1 MRFRFIL
8 LFLAVALSCSA
19 KQSVSQQTDN
29 KHTFVVDENLPAP
42 KKDFGIQSG
51 DLIAQYWA
59 SKNNVNKPIAYSF
72 ENDNL
77 CYLGQDI
84 FFKFMVEAYAD
95 HRPIVLSPDIIWNV
109 IAQGFSQHV
118 NNNPEALRDRIVYH
132 EKGKIELS
140 VMTKE
145 ELHSPNVKWDELL
158 NTFDNMIA
166 ESTKDNLADVMRA
179 DFSTTD
185 KTARI
190 VSQMTLMSSV
200 KAFFDYSVIYF
211 SCGIPN
217 ITIEGTTDDWEKV
230 MNKTQQL
237 RKYNLD
243 WWVDDLVPILNEFI
257 NASKGNVNKVFWQ
270 NIVKKDRPK
279 EYVGGGCA
287 AAFEGEDPTELD
299 GWFLKLMPYDQK
311 GNRTPEKVTYEYD
324 NMPSQVTNVDFKYKN
339 LDTGTTIPMEMI
351 CGLVGIEIDTI
362 TNAMRPKLGWMVCEK
377 NKQLEI
383 ESLTENPV
391 ILTEIPDIL
400 QYIEYEPSICLVLNF
415 DEIKLPEWFVNL
427 KIDRI
432 RLQTKKNDK
441 LKKELEKMFPDRI
454 VVSKKAEYNTIKECD
469 TEYIVQTKK
478 SFEPENHLY
487 TQIQLFNSIKRE
499 SARFPGENGYD
510 EMFKF
515 IKENRRIPKT
525 EKKDF
530 HDQIMVC
537 VMFTVDI
544 DGSLSDFEITRV
556 ENSATREMKEEA
568 LRLARLLPKY
578 VPAMVANDLF
588 EPKHKVRS
596 KKHICVDF

>member
-1 MRFRFIL
+1 MRFSFIL
-8 LFLAVALSCSA
+8 LFLAVAFSCSA
-19 KQSVSQQTDN
+19 KQSISQQTDN

-59 SKNNVNKPIAYSF
+59 SKNTVNKPIAYSF

-140 VMTKE
+140 VITKE
-145 ELHSPNVKWDELL
+145 ELHSPNVKWDKLL

-200 KAFFDYSVIYF
+200 KAFFDYSVIYI

-230 MNKTQQL
+230 LNKTQQL

-243 WWVDDLVPILNEFI
+243 WWVGDLVPILNEFI
-257 NASKGNVNKVFWQ
+257 NASKGNVNKVFWR
-270 NIVKKDRPK
+270 NIVKKDRPEK
-279 EYVGGGCA
+279 FVGGGCSW
-287 AAFEGEDPTELD
+287 DRPTELD
-299 GWFLKLMPYDQK
+299 GWFLKFMPYDKK
-311 GNRTPEKVTYEYD
+311 GKRTPQKVTYNYKD
-324 NMPSQVTNVDFKYKN
+324 MPSQVINVDFMYKN
-339 LDTGTTIPMEMI
+339 LDTGTTTPMEML
-351 CGLVGIEIDTI
+351 CGLVGIEVDSI

-400 QYIEYEPSICLVLNF
+400 QNIEYEPSICLVLKNN
-415 DEIKLPEWFVNL
+415 DIKLPEWFGNL
-427 KIDRI
+427 KVDRI

-441 LKKELEKMFPDRI
+441 FKKELEKMFPDRK
-454 VVSKKAEYNTIKECD
+454 VVSKGVGYNTIKECD

-487 TQIQLFNSIKRE
+487 TMNQIRNSQE
-499 SARFPGENGYD
+499 YEFASFPGKNDYE
-510 EMFKF
+510 EEKKF
-515 IKENRRIPKT
+515 IEENRRIP
-525 EKKDF
+525 ESENIDF
-530 HDQIMVC
+530 DDRKMVR

-544 DGSLSDFEITRV
+544 DGSISDFEITEV
-556 ENSATREMKEEA
+556 VNSATREMQEEA
-568 LRLARLLPKY
+568 LRLAKMLPKH
-578 VPAMVANDLF
+578 VPAMVSNVEN
-588 EPKHKVRS
+588 EPLHKVRS
-596 KKHICVDF
+596 KDNIIISF

>member
-8 LFLAVALSCSA
+8 LFLAVAFSCSA

-42 KKDFGIQSG
+42 EKNFEILSG
-51 DLIAQYWA
+51 ELIAKQWA
-59 SKNNVNKPIAYSF
+59 SENKVNKTIAYSF
-72 ENDNL
+72 ENEDL
-77 CYLGQDI
+77 CNLGQDN
-84 FFKFMVEAYAD
+84 FFKCMVQAYAG
-95 HRPIVLSPDIIWNV
+95 HHSVILSPDIIWNV

-200 KAFFDYSVIYF
+200 KAFFDYSVIYI

-217 ITIEGTTDDWEKV
+217 ITIEGTPDDWEKV
-230 MNKTQQL
+230 LNKTLQL
-237 RKYNLD
+237 RKYDLD

-257 NASKGNVNKVFWQ
+257 NASKGNINKVFWQ
-270 NIVKKDRPK
+270 NIVKKDRPEK
-279 EYVGGGCA
+279 FVGGGCSW
-287 AAFEGEDPTELD
+287 DRPTELD
-299 GWFLKLMPYDQK
+299 GWFLKFMPYDKK
-311 GNRTPEKVTYEYD
+311 GKRTPQKVTYNYKD
-324 NMPSQVTNVDFKYKN
+324 MPSQVINVDFMYKN
-339 LDTGTTIPMEMI
+339 LDTGTTTPMEML

-400 QYIEYEPSICLVLNF
+400 QNIEYEPSICLVLKNN
-415 DEIKLPEWFVNL
+415 DIKLPEWFGNL
-427 KIDRI
+427 KVDRI

-441 LKKELEKMFPDRI
+441 FKKGLEKMFPDRK
-454 VVSKKAEYNTIKECD
+454 VVSKGVGYNTIKECD

-487 TQIQLFNSIKRE
+487 TMNQIRNSQE
-499 SARFPGENGYD
+499 YEFASFPGKNDYE
-510 EMFKF
+510 EEKKF
-515 IKENRRIPKT
+515 IEENRRIP
-525 EKKDF
+525 ESENKDIY
-530 HDQIMVC
+530 DRKMVR

-544 DGSLSDFEITRV
+544 DGSISDFEITEV
-556 ENSATREMKEEA
+556 VNSATREMQEEA
-568 LRLARLLPKY
+568 LRLAKMLPKH
-578 VPAMVANDLF
+578 VPAMVSNVEN
-588 EPKHKVRS
+588 EPLHKVRS
-596 KKHICVDF
+596 KDNIIISF

>member
-1 MRFRFIL
+1 MRFSFIL

-200 KAFFDYSVIYF
+200 KAFFDYSVIYL

-230 MNKTQQL
+230 LNKTQQL

-243 WWVDDLVPILNEFI
+243 WWVGDLVPILNEFI
-257 NASKGNVNKVFWQ
+257 NASKGNVNKVFWR
-270 NIVKKDRPK
+270 NIVKKDRPEK
-279 EYVGGGCA
+279 FVGGGCSW
-287 AAFEGEDPTELD
+287 DRPTELD
-299 GWFLKLMPYDQK
+299 GWFLKFMPYDKK
-311 GNRTPEKVTYEYD
+311 GKRTPQKVTYNYKD
-324 NMPSQVTNVDFKYKN
+324 MPSQVINVDFMYKN
-339 LDTGTTIPMEMI
+339 LDTGTTTPMEML

-400 QYIEYEPSICLVLNF
+400 QNIEYEPSICLVLKNN
-415 DEIKLPEWFVNL
+415 DIKLPEWFGNL
-427 KIDRI
+427 KVDRI

-441 LKKELEKMFPDRI
+441 FKKELEKMFPDRK
-454 VVSKKAEYNTIKECD
+454 VVSKGVGYNTIKECD

-487 TQIQLFNSIKRE
+487 TMNQIRNSQE
-499 SARFPGENGYD
+499 YEFASFPGKNDYE
-510 EMFKF
+510 EEKKF
-515 IKENRRIPKT
+515 IKENRRIP
-525 EKKDF
+525 ESENIDFDDKK
-530 HDQIMVC
+530 MVR

-544 DGSLSDFEITRV
+544 DGSISDFEITEV
-556 ENSATREMKEEA
+556 VNSATREMQEEA
-568 LRLARLLPKY
+568 LRLAKMLPKH
-578 VPAMVANDLF
+578 VPAMVSNVEN
-588 EPKHKVRS
+588 EPLHKVRS
-596 KKHICVDF
+596 KDNIIISF

>member
-42 KKDFGIQSG
+42 KKNFGIQSG

-145 ELHSPNVKWDELL
+145 ELHSPNVKWDKLL

-230 MNKTQQL
+230 LNKTQQL

-243 WWVDDLVPILNEFI
+243 WWVGDLVPILNEFI
-257 NASKGNVNKVFWQ
+257 NASKGNVNKVFWR
-270 NIVKKDRPK
+270 NIVKKDRPEK
-279 EYVGGGCA
+279 FVGGGCSW
-287 AAFEGEDPTELD
+287 DRPTELD
-299 GWFLKLMPYDQK
+299 GWFLKFMPYDK
-311 GNRTPEKVTYEYD
+311 RGNRLPEKVTYNYED
-324 NMPSQVTNVDFKYKN
+324 MPSQVTNVDFKYKN

-400 QYIEYEPSICLVLNF
+400 QNIEYEPSICLVLKNN
-415 DEIKLPEWFVNL
+415 DIKLPEWFGNL
-427 KIDRI
+427 KVDRI

-441 LKKELEKMFPDRI
+441 FKKELEKMFPDRK
-454 VVSKKAEYNTIKECD
+454 VVSKGVGYNTIKECD

-487 TQIQLFNSIKRE
+487 TMNQIRNSQE
-499 SARFPGENGYD
+499 YEFASFPGKNDYE
-510 EMFKF
+510 EEKKF
-515 IKENRRIPKT
+515 IKENRRIP
-525 EKKDF
+525 ESENIDF
-530 HDQIMVC
+530 DDRKMVR

-544 DGSLSDFEITRV
+544 DGSISDFEITEV
-556 ENSATREMKEEA
+556 VNSATREMQEEA
-568 LRLARLLPKY
+568 LRLAKMLPKH
-578 VPAMVANDLF
+578 VPAMVSNVEN
-588 EPKHKVRS
+588 EPLHKVRS
-596 KKHICVDF
+596 KDNIIISF

>member
-29 KHTFVVDENLPAP
+29 KHTFIVDENLPAP

-140 VMTKE
+140 VMTKD

-166 ESTKDNLADVMRA
+166 ERTKDNLADVMRA

-200 KAFFDYSVIYF
+200 KAFFDYSVIYL

-217 ITIEGTTDDWEKV
+217 ITIEGTTDDWQKV
-230 MNKTQQL
+230 LNKTQQL
-237 RKYNLD
+237 RKYDLN

-257 NASKGNVNKVFWQ
+257 NASKGNVNKVFWR
-270 NIVKKDRPK
+270 NIVKKDRPEK
-279 EYVGGGCA
+279 FVGGGCSW
-287 AAFEGEDPTELD
+287 DRPTELD
-299 GWFLKLMPYDQK
+299 GWFLKFMPYDKK
-311 GNRTPEKVTYEYD
+311 GKRTPQKVTYNYKD
-324 NMPSQVTNVDFKYKN
+324 MPSQVINVDFMYKN
-339 LDTGTTIPMEMI
+339 LDTGTTTPMEML

-400 QYIEYEPSICLVLNF
+400 QNIEYEPSICLVLKNN
-415 DEIKLPEWFVNL
+415 DIKLPEWFGNL
-427 KIDRI
+427 KVDRI

-441 LKKELEKMFPDRI
+441 FKKELEKMFPDRK
-454 VVSKKAEYNTIKECD
+454 VVSKGVGYNTIKECD

-487 TQIQLFNSIKRE
+487 TMNQIRNSQE
-499 SARFPGENGYD
+499 YEFASFPGKNDYE
-510 EMFKF
+510 EEKKF
-515 IKENRRIPKT
+515 IKENRRIP
-525 EKKDF
+525 ESENIDF
-530 HDQIMVC
+530 DDRKMVR

-544 DGSLSDFEITRV
+544 DGSISDFEITEV
-556 ENSATREMKEEA
+556 VNSATREMQEEA
-568 LRLARLLPKY
+568 LRLAKMLPKH
-578 VPAMVANDLF
+578 VPAMVSNVEN
-588 EPKHKVRS
+588 EPLHKVRS
-596 KKHICVDF
+596 KDNIIISF

>member
-77 CYLGQDI
+77 CYLGQDF

-132 EKGKIELS
+132 EKGKIDLS

-200 KAFFDYSVIYF
+200 KAFFDYSVIYVK
-211 SCGIPN
+211 CGIPS
-217 ITIEGTTDDWEKV
+217 ITLEGTPEDWLKV
-230 MNKTQQL
+230 RNKAIQL
-237 RKYNLD
+237 RKYDLD

-257 NASKGNVNKVFWQ
+257 NASKGNVNKVFWR
-270 NIVKKDRPK
+270 NIVKKDRPEK
-279 EYVGGGCA
+279 YVGGGCSW
-287 AAFEGEDPTELD
+287 DRPTELD
-299 GWFLKLMPYDQK
+299 GWFLKFMPYDKK
-311 GNRTPEKVTYEYD
+311 GKRTPQKVTYNYKD
-324 NMPSQVTNVDFKYKN
+324 MPSQVINVDFMYKN
-339 LDTGTTIPMEMI
+339 LDTGTTTPMEML

-400 QYIEYEPSICLVLNF
+400 QYIEYEPSICLVLNY
-415 DEIKLPEWFVNL
+415 DDIKLPEWFVNL

-441 LKKELEKMFPDRI
+441 FKEELEKMFPDRI

-487 TQIQLFNSIKRE
+487 TRIQLFNSIDSK
-499 SARFPGENGYD
+499 SARFSGKNKYD
-510 EMFKF
+510 DEWKF
-515 IKENRRIPKT
+515 IKENRRIPES

-530 HDQIMVC
+530 RDRIMVR

-544 DGSLSDFEITRV
+544 DGSLSDFEITEV

-568 LRLARLLPKY
+568 LRLAKLLPKY
-578 VPAMVANDLF
+578 VPAMVSNDLF

-596 KKHICVDF
+596 KENICVYF

>member
-1 MRFRFIL
+1 MRHYFVL
-8 LFLAVALSCSA
+8 LFLAVTLSCSA
-19 KQSVSQQTDN
+19 KQGVSQQTDD
-29 KHTFVVDENLPAP
+29 KKTFVVDENLPAP
-42 KKDFGIQSG
+42 KKDMGIQSG
-51 DLIAQYWA
+51 DLIAKQWA
-59 SKNNVNKPIAYSF
+59 RENNVKNPIAYSF
-72 ENDNL
+72 KNDNL

-145 ELHSPNVKWDELL
+145 ELHSPNVKWDDLL
-158 NTFDNMIA
+158 DAFDKQIA

-200 KAFFDYSVIYF
+200 KAFFDYSVIYVK
-211 SCGIPN
+211 CGIPS
-217 ITIEGTTDDWEKV
+217 ITLEGTPEDWLKV
-230 MNKTQQL
+230 RNKAIQL
-237 RKYNLD
+237 RKYDLD
-243 WWVDDLVPILNEFI
+243 WWLIDLIPILNEFFQ
-257 NASKGNVNKVFWQ
+257 ASQGNVHKAFWR
-270 NIVKKDRPK
+270 NIVKKDRPEK
-279 EYVGGGCA
+279 FVGGGCSW
-287 AAFEGEDPTELD
+287 DRPTELD
-299 GWFLKLMPYDQK
+299 GWFLKFMPYDKK
-311 GNRTPEKVTYEYD
+311 GKRTPQKVTYNYKD
-324 NMPSQVTNVDFKYKN
+324 MPSQVINVDFMYKN
-339 LDTGTTIPMEMI
+339 LDTGTTTPMEML

-400 QYIEYEPSICLVLNF
+400 QNIEYEPSICLVLKNN
-415 DEIKLPEWFVNL
+415 DIKLPEWFGNL
-427 KIDRI
+427 KVDRI

-441 LKKELEKMFPDRI
+441 FKKELEKMFPDRK
-454 VVSKKAEYNTIKECD
+454 VVSKGVGYNTIKECD

-487 TQIQLFNSIKRE
+487 TMNQIRNSQE
-499 SARFPGENGYD
+499 YEFASFPGKNDYE
-510 EMFKF
+510 EEKKF
-515 IKENRRIPKT
+515 IEENRRIP
-525 EKKDF
+525 ESENKDIY
-530 HDQIMVC
+530 DRKMVR

-544 DGSLSDFEITRV
+544 DGSISDFEITEV
-556 ENSATREMKEEA
+556 VNSATREMQEEA
-568 LRLARLLPKY
+568 LRLAKMLPKH
-578 VPAMVANDLF
+578 VPAMVSNVEN
-588 EPKHKVRS
+588 EPLHKVRS
-596 KKHICVDF
+596 KDNIIIFF

>member
-59 SKNNVNKPIAYSF
+59 SKNTVNKPIAYSF

-140 VMTKE
+140 VITKE
-145 ELHSPNVKWDELL
+145 ELHSPNVKWDKLL

-200 KAFFDYSVIYF
+200 KAFFDYSVIYI

-230 MNKTQQL
+230 LNKTQQL

-243 WWVDDLVPILNEFI
+243 WWVGDLVPILNEFI
-257 NASKGNVNKVFWQ
+257 NASKGNVNKVFWR
-270 NIVKKDRPK
+270 NIVKKDRPEK
-279 EYVGGGCA
+279 FVGGGCSW
-287 AAFEGEDPTELD
+287 DRPTELD
-299 GWFLKLMPYDQK
+299 GWFLKFMPYDKK
-311 GNRTPEKVTYEYD
+311 GKRTPQKVTYNYKD
-324 NMPSQVTNVDFKYKN
+324 MPSQVINVDFMYKN
-339 LDTGTTIPMEMI
+339 LDTGTTTPMEML
-351 CGLVGIEIDTI
+351 CGLVGIEVDSI

-400 QYIEYEPSICLVLNF
+400 QNIEYEPSICLVLKNN
-415 DEIKLPEWFVNL
+415 DIKLPEWFGNL
-427 KIDRI
+427 KVDRI

-441 LKKELEKMFPDRI
+441 FKKELEKMFPDRK
-454 VVSKKAEYNTIKECD
+454 VVSKGVGYNTIKECD
-469 TEYIVQTKK
+469 TEYIVQTKN

-487 TQIQLFNSIKRE
+487 TMNQIRNSQE
-499 SARFPGENGYD
+499 YEFASFPGKNDYE
-510 EMFKF
+510 EEKKF
-515 IKENRRIPKT
+515 IKENRRIP
-525 EKKDF
+525 ESENIDF
-530 HDQIMVC
+530 DDRKMVR

-544 DGSLSDFEITRV
+544 DGSISDFEITEV
-556 ENSATREMKEEA
+556 VNSATREMQEEA
-568 LRLARLLPKY
+568 LRLAKMLPKH
-578 VPAMVANDLF
+578 VPAMVSNVEN
-588 EPKHKVRS
+588 EPLHKVRS
-596 KKHICVDF
+596 KDNIIISF

>member
-1 MRFRFIL
+1 MRHYFVL
-8 LFLAVALSCSA
+8 LFLAVTLSCSA
-19 KQSVSQQTDN
+19 KQGISQQTDD
-29 KHTFVVDENLPAP
+29 KKTFVVDENLPAP
-42 KKDFGIQSG
+42 KKDMGIQSG
-51 DLIAQYWA
+51 DLIAKQWA
-59 SKNNVNKPIAYSF
+59 RENNVKNPIAYSF
-72 ENDNL
+72 KKDNL

-109 IAQGFSQHV
+109 IAQGFCQHI

-166 ESTKDNLADVMRA
+166 ERTKDNLADVMRA

-200 KAFFDYSVIYF
+200 KAFFDYSVSYL

-217 ITIEGTTDDWEKV
+217 ITIEGTTDDWQKV
-230 MNKTQQL
+230 LNKTQQL
-237 RKYNLD
+237 RKYDLN

-257 NASKGNVNKVFWQ
+257 NASKGNVNKVFWR
-270 NIVKKDRPK
+270 NIVKKDRPEK
-279 EYVGGGCA
+279 YVGGGCSW
-287 AAFEGEDPTELD
+287 DRPTELD
-299 GWFLKLMPYDQK
+299 GWFLKFMPYDKK
-311 GNRTPEKVTYEYD
+311 GKRTPQKVTYNYKD
-324 NMPSQVTNVDFKYKN
+324 MPSQVINVDFMYKN
-339 LDTGTTIPMEMI
+339 LYTGTTTPMEML

-400 QYIEYEPSICLVLNF
+400 QNIEYEPSICLVLKNN
-415 DEIKLPEWFVNL
+415 DIKLPEWFGNL
-427 KIDRI
+427 KVDRI

-441 LKKELEKMFPDRI
+441 FKKELEKMFPDRK
-454 VVSKKAEYNTIKECD
+454 VVSKGVGYNTIKECN

-487 TQIQLFNSIKRE
+487 TMNQIRNSQE
-499 SARFPGENGYD
+499 YEFASFPGKNDYE
-510 EMFKF
+510 EEKKF
-515 IKENRRIPKT
+515 IEENRRIP
-525 EKKDF
+525 ESENKDIY
-530 HDQIMVC
+530 DRKMVR

-544 DGSLSDFEITRV
+544 DGSISDFEITEV
-556 ENSATREMKEEA
+556 VNSATREMQEEA
-568 LRLARLLPKY
+568 LRLARMLPKY
-578 VPAMVANDLF
+578 TPAMVSNVEN
-588 EPKHKVRS
+588 EPLHKVRS
-596 KKHICVDF
+596 KDNIIISF

>member
-140 VMTKE
+140 VITKE
-145 ELHSPNVKWDELL
+145 ELHSPNVKWDKLL

-200 KAFFDYSVIYF
+200 KAFFDYSVIYI

-230 MNKTQQL
+230 LNKTQQL

-243 WWVDDLVPILNEFI
+243 WWVGDLVPILNEFI
-257 NASKGNVNKVFWQ
+257 NASKGNVNKVFWR
-270 NIVKKDRPK
+270 NIVKKDRPEK
-279 EYVGGGCA
+279 FVGGGCSW
-287 AAFEGEDPTELD
+287 DRPTELD
-299 GWFLKLMPYDQK
+299 GWFLKFMPYDKK
-311 GNRTPEKVTYEYD
+311 GKRTPQKVTYNYKD
-324 NMPSQVTNVDFKYKN
+324 MPSQVINVDFMYKN
-339 LDTGTTIPMEMI
+339 LDTGTTTPMEML

-400 QYIEYEPSICLVLNF
+400 QNIEYEPSICLVFKNN
-415 DEIKLPEWFVNL
+415 DIKLPEWFGNL
-427 KIDRI
+427 KVDRI

-441 LKKELEKMFPDRI
+441 FKKELEKMFPDRK
-454 VVSKKAEYNTIKECD
+454 VVSKGVGYNTIKECD

-487 TQIQLFNSIKRE
+487 TMNQIRNSQE
-499 SARFPGENGYD
+499 YDFASFPGKNDYE
-510 EMFKF
+510 EEKKF
-515 IKENRRIPKT
+515 IKENRRIP
-525 EKKDF
+525 ESENIDF
-530 HDQIMVC
+530 DDRKMVR

-544 DGSLSDFEITRV
+544 DGSISDFEITEV
-556 ENSATREMKEEA
+556 VNSATREMQEEA
-568 LRLARLLPKY
+568 LRLAKMLPKH
-578 VPAMVANDLF
+578 VPAMVSNVEN
-588 EPKHKVRS
+588 EPLHKVRS
-596 KKHICVDF
+596 KDNIIISF

>member
-19 KQSVSQQTDN
+19 KQSVSQQTDD

-42 KKDFGIQSG
+42 KKDMGIQSG
-51 DLIAQYWA
+51 DLIAKQWA
-59 SKNNVNKPIAYSF
+59 RENNVKNPIAYSF
-72 ENDNL
+72 KNDNL

-109 IAQGFSQHV
+109 IAQGFCQHI
-118 NNNPEALRDRIVYH
+118 NNDPEALRGRIVFH

-166 ESTKDNLADVMRA
+166 ERTKDNLADVMRA

-185 KTARI
+185 NTTRI

-200 KAFFDYSVIYF
+200 KAFFDYSVIYI

-230 MNKTQQL
+230 LNKTQQL
-237 RKYNLD
+237 RKYDLD

-257 NASKGNVNKVFWQ
+257 NASKGNVNKVFWR
-270 NIVKKDRPK
+270 NIVKKDRPEK
-279 EYVGGGCA
+279 FVGGGCSW
-287 AAFEGEDPTELD
+287 DRPTELD
-299 GWFLKLMPYDQK
+299 GWFLKFMPYDKK
-311 GNRTPEKVTYEYD
+311 GKRTPQKVTYNYKD
-324 NMPSQVTNVDFKYKN
+324 MPSQVINVDFMYKN
-339 LDTGTTIPMEMI
+339 LNTGTTTPMEML

-400 QYIEYEPSICLVLNF
+400 QNIEYEPSICLVLKNN
-415 DEIKLPEWFVNL
+415 DIKLPKWFGNL
-427 KIDRI
+427 KVDRI

-441 LKKELEKMFPDRI
+441 FKKELEKMFPDRK
-454 VVSKKAEYNTIKECD
+454 VVSKGVGYNTIKECD

-487 TQIQLFNSIKRE
+487 TMHQIRNSQE
-499 SARFPGENGYD
+499 YEFASFPGKNDYE
-510 EMFKF
+510 EEKKF
-515 IKENRRIPKT
+515 IKENRRIP
-525 EKKDF
+525 ESENIDF
-530 HDQIMVC
+530 DNRKMVC
-537 VMFTVDI
+537 IMFTVDI
-544 DGSLSDFEITRV
+544 DGSISDFEITEV
-556 ENSATREMKEEA
+556 VNSATREMQEEA
-568 LRLARLLPKY
+568 LRLAKMLPKH
-578 VPAMVANDLF
+578 VPAMVSNVEN
-588 EPKHKVRS
+588 EPLHKVRS
-596 KKHICVDF
+596 KDNIIIFF

>member
-1 MRFRFIL
+1 MRHYFVL
-8 LFLAVALSCSA
+8 LFLAVTLSCSA
-19 KQSVSQQTDN
+19 KQGVSQQTDD
-29 KHTFVVDENLPAP
+29 KKTFVVDENLPAP
-42 KKDFGIQSG
+42 KKDMGIQSG
-51 DLIAQYWA
+51 DLIAKQWA
-59 SKNNVNKPIAYSF
+59 RENNVKNPIAYSF
-72 ENDNL
+72 KNDNL

-95 HRPIVLSPDIIWNV
+95 HRPIALSPDIIWNL
-109 IAQGFSQHV
+109 IAQGFCQHI

-132 EKGKIELS
+132 ERGKIELS

-230 MNKTQQL
+230 LNKTQQL
-237 RKYNLD
+237 RKYDLD

-257 NASKGNVNKVFWQ
+257 NASKGNINKVFWQ
-270 NIVKKDRPK
+270 NIVKKNRPEK
-279 EYVGGGCA
+279 FVGGGCSW
-287 AAFEGEDPTELD
+287 DRPTELD
-299 GWFLKLMPYDQK
+299 GWFLKFMPYDKK
-311 GNRTPEKVTYEYD
+311 GKRTPQKVTYNYKD
-324 NMPSQVTNVDFKYKN
+324 MPSQVINVDFMYKN
-339 LDTGTTIPMEMI
+339 LETNTTTPMEML
-351 CGLVGIEIDTI
+351 CGFVGIEVDST

-377 NKQLEI
+377 DKQLEI

-391 ILTEIPDIL
+391 ILTEIPDVL
-400 QYIEYEPSICLVLNF
+400 QNIEYEPSICMVLKHKN
-415 DEIKLPEWFVNL
+415 IKLPEWFGNL
-427 KIDRI
+427 KVDRI

-441 LKKELEKMFPDRI
+441 FKKGLEKMFPDRK
-454 VVSKKAEYNTIKECD
+454 VVSKGVGYNTIKECD
-469 TEYIVQTKK
+469 IEYIVQTKK

-487 TQIQLFNSIKRE
+487 TMNQIRNSQE
-499 SARFPGENGYD
+499 YEFASFPGKNDYE
-510 EMFKF
+510 EEKKF
-515 IKENRRIPKT
+515 IEENRRIP
-525 EKKDF
+525 ESENIDF
-530 HDQIMVC
+530 DDRKMVR

-544 DGSLSDFEITRV
+544 DGSISDFEITEV
-556 ENSATREMKEEA
+556 VNSVTREMQEEA
-568 LRLARLLPKY
+568 LRLARMLPRY
-578 VPAMVANDLF
+578 TPAMVSNVEN
-588 EPKHKVRS
+588 EPLHKVRS
-596 KKHICVDF
+596 KDNIIISF

>member
-1 MRFRFIL
+1 M
-8 LFLAVALSCSA
+8 FLAVALSCSA

-145 ELHSPNVKWDELL
+145 ELHSPNVKWDKLL

-200 KAFFDYSVIYF
+200 KAFFDYSVIYI

-230 MNKTQQL
+230 LNKTQQL

-243 WWVDDLVPILNEFI
+243 WWVDDLVPILNEFS
-257 NASKGNVNKVFWQ
+257 NASKGNVNKVFWR
-270 NIVKKDRPK
+270 NIVKKDRPEK
-279 EYVGGGCA
+279 FVGGGCSW
-287 AAFEGEDPTELD
+287 DRPTELD
-299 GWFLKLMPYDQK
+299 GWFLKFMPYDKK
-311 GNRTPEKVTYEYD
+311 GKRTPQKVTYNYKD
-324 NMPSQVTNVDFKYKN
+324 MPSQVINVDFMYKN
-339 LDTGTTIPMEMI
+339 LDTGTTTPMEI
-351 CGLVGIEIDTI
+351 LCGLVGIEIDTI

-400 QYIEYEPSICLVLNF
+400 QYIEYEPSICMVLKNN
-415 DEIKLPEWFVNL
+415 DIKLPEWFGNL
-427 KIDRI
+427 KVDRI

-441 LKKELEKMFPDRI
+441 FKKGLEKMFPDRK
-454 VVSKKAEYNTIKECD
+454 VVSKGVGYNTIKECD

-487 TQIQLFNSIKRE
+487 TMNQIRNSQE
-499 SARFPGENGYD
+499 YEFASFPGKNDYE
-510 EMFKF
+510 EEKKF
-515 IKENRRIPKT
+515 IEENRRIP
-525 EKKDF
+525 ESENIDF
-530 HDQIMVC
+530 DDRKMVR

-544 DGSLSDFEITRV
+544 DGSISDFEITEV
-556 ENSATREMKEEA
+556 VNSATREMQEEA
-568 LRLARLLPKY
+568 LRLAKMLPKH
-578 VPAMVANDLF
+578 VPAMVSNVEN
-588 EPKHKVRS
+588 EPLHKVRS
-596 KKHICVDF
+596 KDNIIISF

>member
-1 MRFRFIL
+1 MYVKTLIHASSFVL
-8 LFLAVALSCSA
+8 LFLAVTLSCSA
-19 KQSVSQQTDN
+19 KQGVSQQTDD

-42 KKDFGIQSG
+42 EKNFEILSG
-51 DLIAQYWA
+51 ELIAKQWA
-59 SKNNVNKPIAYSF
+59 SENKVNKTIAYSF
-72 ENDNL
+72 ENEDL
-77 CYLGQDI
+77 CNLGQDN
-84 FFKFMVEAYAD
+84 FFKCMVQAYAG
-95 HRPIVLSPDIIWNV
+95 HHSVILSPDIIWNV

-132 EKGKIELS
+132 EKGKITLS
-140 VMTKE
+140 VITKE
-145 ELHSPNVKWDELL
+145 DLHSPNVKWDELL

-200 KAFFDYSVIYF
+200 KAFFDYSVIYI

-230 MNKTQQL
+230 LNKTQQL

-243 WWVDDLVPILNEFI
+243 WWVGDLVPILNEFI
-257 NASKGNVNKVFWQ
+257 NASKGNVNKVFWR
-270 NIVKKDRPK
+270 NIVKKDRP
-279 EYVGGGCA
+279 EVFVGGGCS
-287 AAFEGEDPTELD
+287 FDYPTVLD
-299 GWFLKLMPYDQK
+299 GWFLKFMPYDK
-311 GNRTPEKVTYEYD
+311 RGNRLPEKVTYNYED
-324 NMPSQVTNVDFKYKN
+324 MPSQVTNVDFKYKN

-400 QYIEYEPSICLVLNF
+400 QYIEYEPSICLVLNY
-415 DEIKLPEWFVNL
+415 DDIKLPEWFVNL

-441 LKKELEKMFPDRI
+441 FKK
-454 VVSKKAEYNTIKECD
+454 
-469 TEYIVQTKK
+469 
-478 SFEPENHLY
+478 
-487 TQIQLFNSIKRE
+487 
-499 SARFPGENGYD
+499 
-510 EMFKF
+510 
-515 IKENRRIPKT
+515 
-525 EKKDF
+525 
-530 HDQIMVC
+530 
-537 VMFTVDI
+537 
-544 DGSLSDFEITRV
+544 
-556 ENSATREMKEEA
+556 
-568 LRLARLLPKY
+568 
-578 VPAMVANDLF
+578 
-588 EPKHKVRS
+588 
-596 KKHICVDF
+596 